1 MTQDVRQPFGPE
13 YGFAL
18 YVHWPY
24 CAKICPYCDF
34 NVYAAK
40 GRDASVLTDALVAD
54 LLAHKTGLDEHP
66 PFDSISFGGGTPSL
80 MPPGN
85 MRRIIEASRELFGLK
100 TDVEISLEVNPND
113 VTAQSAAAWR
123 EIGINRL
130 SVGVQSLRDDALQF
144 LGRDHDAAGA
154 MRAIKTALSYFPSV
168 SIDLIYAR
176 PGQSGV
182 MWEEELREAFALNVH
197 HLSLYELTI
206 EPETAF
212 GKAAARGHM
221 IPMGEEGQALLYELT
236 EELTREAGYD
246 AYEVSNHA
254 RGPLHYSRH
263 NRIYWASGD
272 WIGIGPGAHGRL
284 SLEGGRLATE
294 AEKRPSAYIERV
306 ESGFAES
313 GVMWEEELREA
324 FALNVH
330 HLSLYELTIEP
341 ETAFGKAAAR
351 GHMIPMG
358 EEGQALLY
366 ELTEELTREAG
377 YDAYEVSNH
386 ARGPLHYSRH
396 NRIYWAS
403 GDWIGIGP
411 GAHGRLSLEGG
422 RLATEAEKRPS
433 AYIER
438 VESGATGW
446 SSSEALSA
454 QDVARELIS
463 MGLRDVEGVE
473 FARLEALTGEQV
485 SAEKL
490 DAFTQ
495 EGWIVCANGRMAL
508 TPSGRLLADALAAE
522 LAP

>member
-40 GRDASVLTDALVAD
+40 GRDTSVLTDALIAD
-54 LLAHKTGLDEHP
+54 LLAHRTGLDEHP
-66 PFDSISFGGGTPSL
+66 QLDSISFGGGTPSL
-80 MPPGN
+80 MPASD

-100 TDVEISLEVNPND
+100 TDAEISLEVNPND

-123 EIGINRL
+123 DIGINRL

-144 LGRDHDAAGA
+144 LGRDHDVAGA

-212 GKAAARGHM
+212 GKAAQRGHM
-221 IPMGEEGQALLYELT
+221 IPMGDEGQALLYELT

-254 RGPLHYSRH
+254 RDPRHYSHH

-284 SLEGGRLATE
+284 SLEGGR
-294 AEKRPSAYIERV
+294 
-306 ESGFAES
+306 
-313 GVMWEEELREA
+313 M
-324 FALNVH
+324 
-330 HLSLYELTIEP
+330 
-341 ETAFGKAAAR
+341 
-351 GHMIPMG
+351 
-358 EEGQALLY
+358 
-366 ELTEELTREAG
+366 
-377 YDAYEVSNH
+377 
-386 ARGPLHYSRH
+386 
-396 NRIYWAS
+396 
-403 GDWIGIGP
+403 
-411 GAHGRLSLEGG
+411 
-422 RLATEAEKRPS
+422 ATEAEKRPS

-454 QDVARELIS
+454 QAVARELIS

-473 FARLEALTGEQV
+473 FARLEALTGEQI

-490 DAFTQ
+490 EAFTQ
-495 EGWIVCANGRMAL
+495 EGWIVCENGRMAL
-508 TPSGRLLADALAAE
+508 TPPGRLLADALAAE